1 MIQQITNTRSD
12 KQLTKND
19 IAMITYASC
28 LNFFY
33 TNTMFSPFPFGIY
46 FSLNYDYVKR
56 LNSDSYQ
63 YQNGWGSTGTSK
75 PSPNNMDMKC
85 NDTSTR
91 SRSQIEKIHPDLVCD
106 KDGDERVLIYCA
118 YRRSNN
124 FNKSKLGLF
133 MMDPGYVVGGKHTS
147 HVFKDFLY
155 YSLIITPKPGLFPGK
170 NN

>member
-19 IAMITYASC
+19 ISRIVYASC
-28 LNFFY
+28 LNLFHS
-33 TNTMFSPFPFGIY
+33 NTMFSPFPFGICFSFDY
-46 FSLNYDYVKR
+46 FHIKR

-63 YQNGWGSTGTSK
+63 YDDGWGSTESGGSPNTMSMQCNGTSTK
-75 PSPNNMDMKC
+75 NK
-85 NDTSTR
+85 
-91 SRSQIEKIHPDLVCD
+91 SQIEKIHPDLVCD

-118 YRRSNN
+118 YRRLNN

-133 MMDPGYVVGGKHTS
+133 MMDPGYVVGGKHTG